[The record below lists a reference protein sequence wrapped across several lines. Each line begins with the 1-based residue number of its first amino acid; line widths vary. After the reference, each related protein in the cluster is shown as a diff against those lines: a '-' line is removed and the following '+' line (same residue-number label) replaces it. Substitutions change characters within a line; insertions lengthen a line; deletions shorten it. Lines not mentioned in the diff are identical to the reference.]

1 MIIGLIVEILC
12 YLNFGVTVPFRFF
25 FFFILFGHTFFVFA
39 KISIEC
45 SKTII

>member
-12 YLNFGVTVPFRFF
+12 YLNFGVTVP